1 MINNI
6 KTEVAT
12 KTKTNA
18 IELNMH
24 FKDTPTINHRSAQ
37 DENFEKLLNAINGN
51 NLKGFL
57 IKGEP
62 DKSKPHIPN
71 HSKCDYS
78 KTDSERITEK
88 RICRCFYYYNSD
100 KTTDECATCPFAFKK
115 KNIGNIKI
123 TNYEV
128 PSEFVIEGVGGID
141 WLLDDNGQTLAT
153 EVKPTESSETLVR
166 MVAEA
171 LTYKIDTDYTPAI
184 CFFLKNK
191 YGNDTKQ
198 MADYRKYR
206 NALIFRE
213 IIAKA
218 NLRILGIEIIE
229 DTFMIIDLEKD
240 FSDDKLIDYYP
251 DDDIY
256 NAFDMAIKELSVTD
270 AELNTGY
277 VINGI
282 RYMAYSEN
290 SAWDE
295 FVNAMK
301 PEHRKQFGDGAG
313 GELKP
318 KDNKPPKMASYAS
331 SSRML
336 YLLAKYIPD
345 FQFEKQLPFVV
356 KNTNTTAYLD
366 GFLKTQNKYY
376 FIEAKCREIYQHKPV
391 FEVSKKYT
399 DLYNYINE
407 NATDLKCN
415 ILDGECK
422 DGYMKVKFTSANSP
436 IEHFDIKQMI
446 CHLAGIATAVLNGD
460 YTDAPIAFEYLIY
473 NPQKLPLHEDG
484 KEKIYAIYQKTLDEA
499 NSIDFKKLFGIILD
513 FMIQTTNL
521 LAPDNKDWIA
531 DNFTFELCEQEE
543 K

>member
-1 MINNI
+1 MTNNI

-18 IELNMH
+18 TELNLH
-24 FKDTPTINHRSAQ
+24 FKDNPTINHRSAQ

-51 NLKGFL
+51 NLKDIL
-57 IKGEP
+57 IKSEP
-62 DKSKPHIPN
+62 DKSKPHIPD

-100 KTTDECATCPFAFKK
+100 KITNECATCPFAFKK
-115 KNIGNIKI
+115 KNIGDIKI

-128 PSEFVIEGVGGID
+128 PSEFVIEGIGGID
-141 WLLDDNGQTLAT
+141 WLLDDNGKLLAT
-153 EVKPTESSETLVR
+153 EVKPPESSETLVR
-166 MVAEA
+166 MISEA
-171 LTYKIDTDYTPAI
+171 LTYTIDTNYTPAI

-198 MADYRKYR
+198 MVDYRKYR
-206 NALIFRE
+206 NTPVIRK
-213 IIAKA
+213 IIAKT

-229 DTFMIIDLEKD
+229 DTFRIIDLEKI
-240 FSDDKLIDYYP
+240 FSEDKLIDYYP
-251 DDDIY
+251 QDDIY
-256 NAFDMAIKELSVTD
+256 QAFDMAIKEASVTD

-277 VINGI
+277 VINEI

-290 SAWDE
+290 SSWDE

-301 PEHRKQFGDGAG
+301 PEHSKQFGDGAG
-313 GELKP
+313 GELEP

-336 YLLAKYIPD
+336 YTLAKDIPD

-356 KNTNTTAYLD
+356 EDTNTTAYLD
-366 GFLKTQNKYY
+366 GFLKTKNKYY
-376 FIEAKCREIYQHKPV
+376 FIEAKCREIYQHKPI
-391 FEVSKKYT
+391 FEVSQKYT
-399 DLYNYINE
+399 DLYNYINK

-415 ILDGECK
+415 ILDDKCK
-422 DGYMKVKFTSANSP
+422 DGYRKVNFTSANSS

-446 CHLAGIATAVLNGD
+446 CHLAGIATAVLNGN
-460 YTDAPIAFEYLIY
+460 YTDLPIVFKYLIY
-473 NPQKLPLHEDG
+473 NPNELSLSEPEG
-484 KEKIYAIYQKTLDEA
+484 TKIRDIYNQTLNEA

-513 FMIQTTNL
+513 FISQTTNTPSP
-521 LAPDNKDWIA
+521 ANKDWIV
-531 DNFTFELCEQEE
+531 DNFSFQVCEQEN
-543 K
+543 

>member
-1 MINNI
+1 MTNNI

-18 IELNMH
+18 TELDMH
-24 FKDTPTINHRSAQ
+24 FKDNPTINHRSAQ

-51 NLKGFL
+51 DLKCFL

-62 DKSKPHIPN
+62 DKNKPHIPD

-100 KTTDECATCPFAFKK
+100 KITDECATCPFAFKK
-115 KNIGNIKI
+115 KNIGDFKI
-123 TNYEV
+123 TDYEV
-128 PSEFVIEGVGGID
+128 PSEFVIEGIGGID
-141 WLLDDNGQTLAT
+141 WLLNDNGKLLAT
-153 EVKPTESSETLVR
+153 EVKPPKSSETLVR

-171 LTYKIDTDYTPAI
+171 LTYTIGTNYTPAI

-198 MADYRKYR
+198 MVDYRNYR
-206 NALIFRE
+206 NTPAFRK
-213 IIAKA
+213 IIDKKH
-218 NLRILGIEIIE
+218 LRVLGIEINN
-229 DTFMIIDLEKD
+229 DTFKIIDLEKN
-240 FSDDKLIDYYP
+240 FSEDKLIDYYP

-256 NAFDMAIKELSVTD
+256 NAFDMAIKKLSVTD

-290 SAWDE
+290 SAWDD

-336 YLLAKYIPD
+336 YTLAKDIPD

-356 KNTNTTAYLD
+356 EDTNTTAYLD

-376 FIEAKCREIYQHKPV
+376 FIEAKCRELYQHKPV

-399 DLYNYINE
+399 DLYKYINE
-407 NATDLKCN
+407 NATDLNCN
-415 ILDGECK
+415 IVNGKCK

-446 CHLAGIATAVLNGD
+446 CHLAGIATAVLNGEYND
-460 YTDAPIAFEYLIY
+460 SPIAFEYLIY
-473 NPQKLPLHEDG
+473 KPNSLKLSEPEG
-484 KEKIYAIYQKTLDEA
+484 TKIRDIYSQTLNEA
-499 NSIDFKKLFGIILD
+499 NSIDFKKLFRIILD
-513 FMIQTTNL
+513 FISQTTNTPSP
-521 LAPDNKDWIA
+521 ANKDWIV
-531 DNFTFELCEQEE
+531 DNFMFDVCAQE
-543 K
+543 